1 MTRNIVA
8 SALILALGAFGL
20 QWLEHRQLMRQLA
33 PELFVLVIALAFT
46 AGGLWV
52 GWTIAARRRGP
63 GFARNEAAIA
73 SLGLT
78 RQEMRVLE
86 RMASGGS
93 NKDLARELG
102 LSPNTIKTHLS
113 NLFAKLEASTR
124 TQAVSRARE
133 LEIIP

>member
-20 QWLEHRQLMRQLA
+20 QWLQHRQLMHAVA
-33 PELFVLVIALAFT
+33 PELFIAVIALAFT

-63 GFARNEAAIA
+63 GFVRNEAAIS

-78 RQEMRVLE
+78 PQEMRVLE
-86 RMASGGS
+86 QLASGGS
-93 NKDLARELG
+93 NKALARTLG
-102 LSPNTIKTHLS
+102 LSPNTIKTHVS
-113 NLFAKLEASTR
+113 NLFGKLDASTR
-124 TQAVSRARE
+124 TQAVARARE